1 PDDRQPF
8 PLSQWVSPAHV
19 SQRHDGRPP
28 GGDRCRNHAPPRNQH
43 GRNRSDR
50 PICVGTD
57 GMERRGAHLSG
68 RCLGHR
74 LRKPDP
80 RFPTTPS
87 HPVDDQRRRFC
98 HIGVRKR
105 RKNGRKKGLTTPDKS
120 GTDCVQP
127 RTRKGCFPSARLS
140 VPKRP
145 MEKPDTSAVAEV
157 SLNRYLLFPVTIH
170 SDRVCGET
178 TDVSSECAPT

>member
-1 PDDRQPF
+1 
-8 PLSQWVSPAHV
+8 
-19 SQRHDGRPP
+19 
-28 GGDRCRNHAPPRNQH
+28 
-43 GRNRSDR
+43 
-50 PICVGTD
+50 
-57 GMERRGAHLSG
+57 
-68 RCLGHR
+68 
-74 LRKPDP
+74 
-80 RFPTTPS
+80 PS

-178 TDVSSECAPT
+178 TDVSSECAPTRTPAEGNRARAITAAAASMTGINPIHTINHPERAEPTRSVPVKIGVTKP